1 MNIYQRPEK
10 LTLDSTTVPRLLV
23 DIQDGLRLGY
33 DGARYG
39 EYDHARN
46 VHRY

>member
-1 MNIYQRPEK
+1 MYTRAEM
-10 LTLDSTTVPRLLV
+10 LTLSSTAVPRLLV

-39 EYDHARN
+39 EYDYVRIIHK
-46 VHRY
+46 Y